1 MAEAPQT
8 FSESW
13 YRVANQRISL
23 RPAVRVRR
31 QNFRGERWIVLENP
45 FSNQFFRLR
54 PGAYEFVARLRPNR
68 TVDEVWQDCLQRF
81 PDDAPGQEAVIQLLS
96 QLYHASLL
104 HYNLASDATQLF
116 QRYEKSRQRE
126 NRSRLLNIMF
136 MRFPL
141 LDPDRFL
148 IRTMPVVG
156 KLISPIGG
164 VIWVVM
170 VLMGLKIVVDQFPE
184 LSRQTQG
191 ILAPGNLPLLYL
203 GMVLVKTLHE
213 FGHAYFCR
221 RFGGEVHVM
230 GVMLMI
236 FTPIPY
242 MDATSSWGF
251 RSRWKRALVGAAGMI
266 VEVFVAA
273 IAALVW
279 ANTSPGTVHSLAH
292 NMMLVAS
299 VSTVAFNMIPLMRFD
314 GYYILSDLLDIP
326 NLHQRARQQLTH
338 WCQRYLFGVKTS
350 RSPTESRREMGWL
363 TVFGVA
369 SGIYRVFVF
378 SAILMLVA
386 DQFLLLGLLMAGVCL
401 VSWVVTPVWKLGVYL
416 GTSPVLARNRARA
429 AGVTIGG
436 IGVLLLLL
444 GLVPFPNHFRAPGV
458 LESRE
463 WTQVLN
469 ESPGYVESMPAEPGT
484 RVTRGQALVK
494 LTNRELDFDMAAA
507 RANFEEVQSRL
518 RQAMTEESANLKPL
532 NSLLDSARKRI
543 DRLQADQEALIIR
556 ARQDGTWV
564 APQVQQFVGRWLVRG
579 SDLGLLVDP
588 SSFRFKATVA
598 QEDGDGLFAGRIPS
612 AEVRLAG
619 QAGAVLSVG
628 ELQIIPAE
636 KRQLPSAALG
646 WAAGGEVATVPN
658 DTQGLQTIEP
668 FFEVR
673 ADVKPNA
680 AAAMLHGRAGKI
692 RFELAP
698 EPLLRSWARRFRQL
712 IQKRYQV

>member
-598 QEDGDGLFAGRIPS
+598 QEEGDGLFAGRIPS

>member
-1 MAEAPQT
+1 
-8 FSESW
+8 
-13 YRVANQRISL
+13 
-23 RPAVRVRR
+23 
-31 QNFRGERWIVLENP
+31 
-45 FSNQFFRLR
+45 
-54 PGAYEFVARLRPNR
+54 
-68 TVDEVWQDCLQRF
+68 
-81 PDDAPGQEAVIQLLS
+81 
-96 QLYHASLL
+96 
-104 HYNLASDATQLF
+104 
-116 QRYEKSRQRE
+116 
-126 NRSRLLNIMF
+126 
-136 MRFPL
+136 
-141 LDPDRFL
+141 
-148 IRTMPVVG
+148 
-156 KLISPIGG
+156 
-164 VIWVVM
+164 
-170 VLMGLKIVVDQFPE
+170 
-184 LSRQTQG
+184 
-191 ILAPGNLPLLYL
+191 
-203 GMVLVKTLHE
+203 
-213 FGHAYFCR
+213 
-221 RFGGEVHVM
+221 
-230 GVMLMI
+230 
-236 FTPIPY
+236 
-242 MDATSSWGF
+242 
-251 RSRWKRALVGAAGMI
+251 
-266 VEVFVAA
+266 
-273 IAALVW
+273 
-279 ANTSPGTVHSLAH
+279 
-292 NMMLVAS
+292 
-299 VSTVAFNMIPLMRFD
+299 MRFD

-338 WCQRYLFGVKTS
+338 WCHRYLFGVKAS

-386 DQFLLLGLLMAGVCL
+386 DRFLLFGVLMAAVCL
-401 VSWVVTPVWKLGVYL
+401 VSWVVAPIWKLAVYL

-429 AGVTIGG
+429 VGVTIGG

-444 GLVPFPNHFRAPGV
+444 GLIPFPNHFRAPGV

-469 ESPGYVESMPAEPGT
+469 ESPGYFEAMHAEPGT

-494 LTNRELDFDMAAA
+494 LTNREIEFDMAAA

-598 QEDGDGLFAGRIPS
+598 QEDGDGLFARRIPS
-612 AEVRLAG
+612 AEVRLVG
-619 QAGAVLSVG
+619 QAGAVLSVS

-646 WAAGGEVATVPN
+646 WAAGGEVATAPN
-658 DTQGLQTIEP
+658 DTQGLRTIEP

-712 IQKRYQV
+712 IQKRYQL

>member
-54 PGAYEFVARLRPNR
+54 PGAYEFVARLRPGR
-68 TVDEVWQDCLQRF
+68 TVEEVWQDCLQRF

-104 HYNLASDATQLF
+104 HYNLASDAAQLF

-170 VLMGLKIVVDQFPE
+170 VLMGLKIIVDQFPE

-203 GMVLVKTLHE
+203 GMVLVKTMHE

-230 GVMLMI
+230 GEMLMI

-292 NMMLVAS
+292 NIMLVAS

-386 DQFLLLGLLMAGVCL
+386 DRFLLLGVLMAAVCL
-401 VSWVVTPVWKLGVYL
+401 VSWVVTPIWKLAVYL

-436 IGVLLLLL
+436 IGVLLLVL
-444 GLVPFPNHFRAPGV
+444 GLIPFPNHFRAPGV

-469 ESPGYVESMPAEPGT
+469 ESPGYFEAMHAEPGT

-494 LTNRELDFDMAAA
+494 LTNREIEFDMAAA

-579 SDLGLLVDP
+579 TDLGLLVDP

-598 QEDGDGLFAGRIPS
+598 QEDGDGLFARRIPS
-612 AEVRLAG
+612 AEVRLVG

-646 WAAGGEVATVPN
+646 WAAGGEVATAAN
-658 DTQGLQTIEP
+658 DTQGIRTIEP

-712 IQKRYQV
+712 IQKRYQL